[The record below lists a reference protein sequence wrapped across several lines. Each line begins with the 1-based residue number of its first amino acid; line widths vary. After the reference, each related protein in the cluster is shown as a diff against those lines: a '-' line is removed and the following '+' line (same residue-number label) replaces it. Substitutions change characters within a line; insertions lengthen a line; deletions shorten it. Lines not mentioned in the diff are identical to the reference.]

1 MRVNHPSVL
10 FARYADDIVVH
21 CRSESQAQ
29 VMLRAIELRLARCK
43 LRLHPQRGLSTVKT
57 QNALEVISMRVLIF
71 SAMASA
77 SIVQG
82 ADLLCGLYA
91 SGKQIS
97 NQSDERYDKGL
108 ETAVVEFLVIRGH
121 CQANQPRD

>member
-1 MRVNHPSVL
+1 
-10 FARYADDIVVH
+10 
-21 CRSESQAQ
+21 
-29 VMLRAIELRLARCK
+29 
-43 LRLHPQRGLSTVKT
+43 
-57 QNALEVISMRVLIF
+57 
-71 SAMASA
+71 
-77 SIVQG
+77 VQG

-108 ETAVVEFLVIRGH
+108 EIAVVEFLVIRGH